1 METGVSF
8 ISKEFIHQQH
18 LAIGHKVYMSLG
30 LPNHSHNKYTKLGH
44 EL

>member
-18 LAIGHKVYMSLG
+18 LAVGQRVYVSLG
-30 LPNHSHNKYTKLGH
+30 LPNPSHNKYIQN
-44 EL
+44 